1 MHHAAENRPRT
12 PEDLRSLYE
21 PVRAELDEVETI
33 LQNEVR
39 CEHPFINLLMKHGAR
54 LGGKRLRPALVLLSG
69 KACGLLRREHLV
81 LATAVELIHT
91 ATLIHDDVLD
101 EAVIRRHLD
110 TVNARWGNEVSVLL
124 GDYLFA
130 RSICLVT
137 SANDNY
143 ASQVIGDASQ
153 IMCEGEL
160 RQVES
165 RGNFGLT
172 EQQYVDIISAKTAAL
187 CACCC
192 RLGAYCAGAARETE
206 DAFARYGR
214 QLGIAFQI
222 TDDVLDVQGDEAVV
236 GKSLGTDLVKQK
248 STLPLIRLLG
258 QASAEDRGRL
268 VAILTG
274 TDNHYRE
281 ALRPWFQRSDSL
293 AYAQQRA
300 EWYAQDAKA
309 QLEAAL
315 PGTAAESLRRLADFV
330 VRRQQ

>member
-1 MHHAAENRPRT
+1 MTT
-12 PEDLRSLYE
+12 PFALIHEDLKQ
-21 PVRAELDEVETI
+21 VESEI
-33 LQNEVR
+33 LKYISSDVALIPE
-39 CEHPFINLLMKHGAR
+39 IGKHIF
-54 LGGKRLRPALVLLSG
+54 LSGGKRFRPALLILCCRLFKPG
-69 KACGLLRREHLV
+69 DTRCFM
-81 LATAVELIHT
+81 LAGSIELIHT

-137 SANDNY
+137 AANDNY
-143 ASQVIGDASQ
+143 ASQVIGDASR

-172 EQQYVDIISAKTAAL
+172 EEQYVDIISAKTAAL

-192 RLGAYCAGAARETE
+192 RLGAYCAGADRETE

-258 QASAEDRGRL
+258 QASAEDRSRL

-300 EWYAQDAKA
+300 EWYAQDAKS
-309 QLEAAL
+309 QLDVAL
-315 PGTAAESLRRLADFV
+315 PGAAAESLRRLADFV